1 MGAVGVLLLG
11 LIKTLI
17 TVWELLTNWAYN
29 LLTNPGQKVKDHA
42 RVLSSPQEEI
52 KENDTEVTYIPKA
65 GHKTRLISEFESSNI
80 KTMADVWK
88 WSVKKYR
95 EKNLLGTR
103 DVLAEEDEVQP
114 NGKMFKKLEL
124 GDYRW
129 LTYEEADGMADNF
142 GRGLRVLGMRP
153 NNNLC
158 LYADTRAE
166 WLIAAQ
172 ASFQQSFPVVTIYT
186 NLGESGVIHG
196 LSETQ
201 AEVVI
206 TSHELLP
213 KFRSILAQ
221 KKDNVKTIVY
231 MENPI
236 KRTDVTGF
244 RDDVRLISFWDVIS
258 LGKKTQC
265 NNNLDEVTAEPV
277 APSSDTPAIIMY
289 TSGSTGT
296 PKGVILTHGN
306 MVTTLN
312 GFLYCLDPKDDDIYI
327 AYLPLAHVLEL
338 VGGESMM
345 IVWGVA
351 IGYSHPNTLTDKS
364 TMVKRGGKGDASV
377 LKPTIMFCVPLI
389 LDRIYKGVTENIKKK
404 GEFLAQ
410 LMDYCINYKI
420 ACSKKGQ
427 VTPIID
433 RLLFRTIRL
442 LVGGRV
448 RAILSGG
455 APLSEATHD
464 YLRNVLGVI
473 LLQGYGLTE
482 TNACGTVMSCKENS
496 VGRVGPPVQDVHIKL
511 VNWEEGNYKVTDQPC
526 PRGEVY
532 IGGNNVAAGYYEN
545 EAKTKEEFFTD
556 DEGRRWFKT
565 GDIGQFEPDGTLRI
579 IDRKK
584 DLVKL
589 QFGEYVSL
597 GKVESVL
604 KGCPVVANVCI
615 FGDSTQSYVV
625 AVVCPVKEILTEIAA
640 KFGKKEM
647 EWEDMVQDKDVTG
660 AVLREIMNH
669 AKKSSLEKFEIPGA
683 VTLTGIE
690 WLPETGLT
698 TAAMKLKRKPLSDYY
713 DKDIRRMYNL

>member
-1 MGAVGVLLLG
+1 MGAVGMLLLG
-11 LIKTLI
+11 LIRTLI
-17 TVWELLTNWAYN
+17 TVWELATNWAYS
-29 LLTNPGQKVKDHA
+29 LLTSPGQKLQDYS
-42 RVLSSPQEEI
+42 RVLSAPQEEI

-65 GHKTRLISEFESSNI
+65 GHKTQLISEFESSNI
-80 KTMADVWK
+80 QTMADVWK

-129 LTYEEADGMADNF
+129 LTYEEADSMADNF
-142 GRGLRVLGMRP
+142 GRGLRVLGMKP

-172 ASFQQSFPVVTIYT
+172 ASFQQSLPVVTIYT

-213 KFRSILAQ
+213 KFRSILAK

-277 APSSDTPAIIMY
+277 SPSPDTPAIIMY

-296 PKGVILTHGN
+296 PKGVILTHAN
-306 MVTTLN
+306 LVTTLN
-312 GFLYCLDPKDDDIYI
+312 GFLYCLDPKEDDIYI

-404 GEFLAQ
+404 GEFVSQ
-410 LMDYCINYKI
+410 LMEYCVKYKI

-625 AVVCPVKEILTEIAA
+625 AVVCPVKEILTDIAA

-647 EWEDMVQDKDVTG
+647 EWEEMVQDKDVTG

-713 DKDIRRMYNL
+713 EKDIKRMYNL